1 MVSVAEH
8 YERHLG
14 PIYVWMAGGIQAA
27 LKAGTSDIRALD
39 LTPARDSVAVDL
51 GAGFGMHAIPL
62 ARCGY
67 RVVAIDNCTELLQT
81 LEHERG
87 DLPIVSAEADL
98 LAFRRHVTEP
108 PALIVC
114 LGDTLTH
121 LDDEVAVRTLIS
133 EASTVLPP
141 GGTLV
146 FSFRDYTAA
155 LTGDQRFIP
164 VRSDDARI
172 LTCFLEF
179 GDKKHVTVN
188 DIVHERANGQWSLRV
203 SSYKKLRLAPDWVAE
218 CVESAGFS
226 VRRQIG
232 PRGMVWLVAR
242 RA

>member
-14 PIYVWMAGGIQAA
+14 PIYVWMAGGIEAA
-27 LKAGTSDIRALD
+27 LKAGTSDIQALD
-39 LTPARDSVAVDL
+39 LTPARNGVAVDL

-87 DLPIVSAEADL
+87 DLPIVTVEADL
-98 LAFRRHVTEP
+98 LAFRRHVTKP

-121 LDDEVAVRTLIS
+121 LGHEAAVRTLIS
-133 EASTVLPP
+133 EASAALPP

-155 LTGDQRFIP
+155 LAGDRRFIP

-172 LTCFLEF
+172 LTCFLEY
-179 GDKKHVTVN
+179 GDRHVTVN

-203 SSYKKLRLAPDWVAE
+203 SSYNKLRLAPDWVAE
-218 CVESAGFS
+218 CLESVGFS
-226 VRRQIG
+226 LRRQIG